1 MTAMTMTV
9 PAVRRRPRLITR
21 PLILVFAADFG
32 GLTSFYL
39 LVAAVPQYAAAGAG
53 GVGAG
58 LATGVLMLSTV
69 AAEFVTPRLVAGF
82 GHRAVL
88 AAGLVLLGAPTL
100 ALMASASILT
110 IMAVSVVRGVG
121 LAIIFVVCSEMSAA
135 LVPPERRGEGLG
147 ILGVVAGLP
156 AVIGTPLGLWLAE
169 QMGYPFAFASGALA
183 ALAGLAAVP
192 GLPDQRLGTA
202 GTQTAGQAF
211 GVVAALRT
219 PALLRPATV
228 FAATAMAAGIVVTFL
243 PAAVPGESKD
253 FAAVALLASAAAA
266 TVTRWWAGRHG
277 DRHGPATLLT
287 PGTVVATAGVLTL
300 VLVASPAAVIVGM
313 MLFGAGFGVAQ
324 NSSLAT
330 MYDRTSPSGY
340 GTVAALWSI
349 AYDTGWG
356 LGAVGFGVVAAHTSY
371 AIGFACTAAVML
383 TVLVAAFSVRPGR

>member
-1 MTAMTMTV
+1 M
-9 PAVRRRPRLITR
+9 
-21 PLILVFAADFG
+21 LVFAADFG

-39 LVAAVPQYAAAGAG
+39 LVAVVPQYAATGAG
-53 GVGAG
+53 GVAAG

-69 AAEFVTPRLVAGF
+69 AAEFVTPRLVARF
-82 GHRAVL
+82 GYRAVL
-88 AAGLVLLGAPTL
+88 GVGLVLLGAPTL

-121 LAIIFVVCSEMSAA
+121 LAIIFVVCSEMSAG

-147 ILGVVAGLP
+147 VLGVVAGLP

-169 QMGYPFAFASGALA
+169 QMGYVFAFVIGALA

-192 GLPDQRLGTA
+192 GLPDRRLGTA
-202 GTQTAGQAF
+202 GTQTAGQAQ
-211 GVVAALRT
+211 GIVASLRT

-243 PAAVPGESKD
+243 PAAVPSQD
-253 FAAVALLASAAAA
+253 FAAVALLANAA
-266 TVTRWWAGRHG
+266 TATLTRWWAGRLG
-277 DRHGPATLLT
+277 DRHGPAMLLT
-287 PGTVVATAGVLTL
+287 PGTVVATAGILTL

-313 MLFGAGFGVAQ
+313 MLFGAGFGVMQ
-324 NSSLAT
+324 NASLAT
-330 MYDRTSPSGY
+330 MYDRASHSAY

-371 AIGFACTAAVML
+371 AVGFACTAAVML
-383 TVLVAAFSVRPGR
+383 TVLVAAGTVHLGR

>member
-9 PAVRRRPRLITR
+9 PAVARRPRLITR
-21 PLILVFAADFG
+21 PLMLVLAADVG

-39 LVAAVPQYAAAGAG
+39 LIAAVPQYAAAGAG

-69 AAEFVTPRLVAGF
+69 AAEFITPRLVARF

-110 IMAVSVVRGVG
+110 IMAVSIVRGVG
-121 LAIIFVVCSEMSAA
+121 LAIIFVVCSDMSAA

-169 QMGYPFAFASGALA
+169 QMGYPVAFGSGALA

-192 GLPDQRLGTA
+192 GLPDRRLGTA

-228 FAATAMAAGIVVTFL
+228 FAATAMAAGILVTFL
-243 PAAVPGESKD
+243 PAAVPDKD
-253 FAAVALLASAAAA
+253 FAAVALLANAAAA

-277 DRHGPATLLT
+277 DRHGPAMLLA
-287 PGTVVATAGVLTL
+287 PGTAVATAGILTL
-300 VLVASPAAVIVGM
+300 VLVASPAAIIAGM
-313 MLFGAGFGVAQ
+313 VLFGAGFGVAQ
-324 NSSLAT
+324 NASLAM
-330 MYDRTSPSGY
+330 MYDQAPHSGY
-340 GTVAALWSI
+340 GSVAALWSI

-356 LGAVGFGVVAAHTSY
+356 LGAVGFGVVAAHTSH
-371 AIGFACTAAVML
+371 AVGFACTAAVML
-383 TVLVAAFSVRPGR
+383 TVLVAAFRVRPDR

>member
-9 PAVRRRPRLITR
+9 PAVARRPRLITR
-21 PLILVFAADFG
+21 PLMLVFAADFG

-39 LVAAVPQYAAAGAG
+39 LIAVVPQFAAAGAG

-69 AAEFVTPRLVAGF
+69 AAEFVTPRLVARF
-82 GHRAVL
+82 GYRAVL

-100 ALMASASILT
+100 ALMASASMLT
-110 IMAVSVVRGVG
+110 IAGVSVVRGAG
-121 LAIIFVVCSEMSAA
+121 LAIIFVVCSDMSAA

-147 ILGVVAGLP
+147 VLGVVAGLP

-169 QMGYPFAFASGALA
+169 QIGYQLAFVIGALA

-192 GLPDQRLGTA
+192 GLPDRRLGPA
-202 GTQTAGQAF
+202 GTQPAGQAL
-211 GVVAALRT
+211 GIVASLRK

-228 FAATAMAAGIVVTFL
+228 FAATAMAAGILLTFL
-243 PAAVPGESKD
+243 PAAVPGASQD
-253 FAAVALLASAAAA
+253 FVAVALLTNAA
-266 TVTRWWAGRHG
+266 TATLTRWWAGRHG
-277 DRHGPATLLT
+277 DRHGPATLLI
-287 PGTVVATAGVLTL
+287 PGTVVATVGILSL

-313 MLFGAGFGVAQ
+313 MLFGAGFGVVQ
-324 NSSLAT
+324 NASLAL
-330 MYDRTSPSGY
+330 MYDVTSPSGH

-356 LGAVGFGVVAAHTSY
+356 LGAVVFGVVAAHTSY
-371 AIGFACTAAVML
+371 TVGFACTAGVML
-383 TVLVAAFSVRPGR
+383 TVLVAAYRVRPGQ

>member
-9 PAVRRRPRLITR
+9 PAVARRPRLITR
-21 PLILVFAADFG
+21 PLMLVFAADVG

-39 LVAAVPQYAAAGAG
+39 LIAAVPQYAAAGAG

-69 AAEFVTPRLVAGF
+69 AAEFITPRLVARF

-110 IMAVSVVRGVG
+110 IMAVSIVRGVG
-121 LAIIFVVCSEMSAA
+121 LAIIFVVCSDMSAA
-135 LVPPERRGEGLG
+135 LVPPDRRGEGLG

-169 QMGYPFAFASGALA
+169 QMGYPVAFGSGALA
-183 ALAGLAAVP
+183 ALAGLAAVL
-192 GLPDQRLGTA
+192 GLPDRRLGTA

-228 FAATAMAAGIVVTFL
+228 FAATAMAAGILVTFL
-243 PAAVPGESKD
+243 PAAVPDKD
-253 FAAVALLASAAAA
+253 FAAVALLANAAAA

-277 DRHGPATLLT
+277 DRHGPAMLLA
-287 PGTVVATAGVLTL
+287 PGTAVATAGILTL
-300 VLVASPAAVIVGM
+300 VLVASPAAIIAGM
-313 MLFGAGFGVAQ
+313 VLFGAGFGVAQ
-324 NSSLAT
+324 NASLAM
-330 MYDRTSPSGY
+330 MYDQAPHSGY
-340 GTVAALWSI
+340 GSVAALWSI

-356 LGAVGFGVVAAHTSY
+356 LGAVGFGVVAAHTSH
-371 AIGFACTAAVML
+371 AVGFACTAAVML
-383 TVLVAAFSVRPGR
+383 TVLVAAFRVRPDR